1 MPEQALAEKKENSSV
16 KWWVLATVIIG
27 TFLGRLD
34 QTVVSL
40 ATPKI
45 IIDFG
50 ITVSTAGWIS
60 TAYII
65 ANAIFVPVW
74 GKLGDTWGRKKV
86 YVLGFIV
93 FIIGSVLSGLAW
105 NFPSIITF
113 RVIQAIAGSADYPTA
128 MAILAA
134 TFPKGKARAQALGIW
149 SASFAA
155 AVVFGPLIGG
165 PLIDGFGWRSVF
177 LINLPVGIVGLVM
190 ALTIIKESTSGDK
203 AKKFDL
209 LGAFVL
215 GVALSALVLVLEK
228 GLDWG
233 WLSVKSLIAYAV
245 IVTAT
250 AFFIKIE
257 SKHPDPIVDL
267 KFFRIPIFVNVLANN
282 FVVFM
287 GMMGCVFLIP
297 IFASTYLGLDA
308 TQTGLLFMP
317 MAAGMMIAAPLG
329 GQLTGRVQPRFVI
342 FASTLVASA
351 GLFLF
356 LGLDPRSSSLDIML
370 PLFVMAL
377 GMGFG
382 MAQRTNIIASAV
394 PDHEVGI
401 ASSVLALARNIAG
414 AFGIAV
420 FGTILNNATNAKV
433 IATSALSS
441 LNVFTPT
448 NYAIFTT
455 LVTLKAQ
462 IAAYHIVFM
471 TAGFVLLFG
480 AATSLLIN
488 VKEKVGVHIVV
499 E

>member
-1 MPEQALAEKKENSSV
+1 MEVIDKEKKGNSSV
-16 KWWVLATVIIG
+16 KWWILATVIIG

-45 IIDFG
+45 IVDFG
-50 ITVSTAGWIS
+50 ITVSAAGWIS

-65 ANAIFVPVW
+65 ANAVFVPVW

-93 FIIGSVLSGLAW
+93 FIIGSVLSGISW
-105 NFPSIITF
+105 NFPSIIAF

-134 TFPKGKARAQALGIW
+134 TFPKGKSRAQALGIW

-177 LINLPVGIVGLVM
+177 LINLPVGIVGLTM
-190 ALTIIKESTSGDK
+190 ALAIIRESVSGDK
-203 AKKFDL
+203 AKKFDIW
-209 LGAFVL
+209 GAMVL
-215 GVALSALVLVLEK
+215 GVSLSSLVLVLEK

-233 WLSVKSLIAYAV
+233 WLSGKSFLAYAV
-245 IVTAT
+245 TAAA
-250 AFFIKIE
+250 AFLFVYIE
-257 SKHPDPIVDL
+257 KRHPDPIVDL

-297 IFASTYLGLDA
+297 IFAETYLGLDA

-317 MAAGMMIAAPLG
+317 MAAGMMIAAPIG

-342 FASTLVASA
+342 FASTLVAA
-351 GLFLF
+351 IGLFLF
-356 LGLDPRSSSLDIML
+356 MRLDPRSGSGDVML

-382 MAQRTNIIASAV
+382 MAQRTNIIAAAV
-394 PDHEVGI
+394 PDREIGI
-401 ASSVLALARNIAG
+401 ASSILALARNIAG
-414 AFGIAV
+414 AFGIAF
-420 FGTILNNATNAKV
+420 FGTVLNNATNAKV
-433 IATSALSS
+433 ISTANFSS
-441 LNVFTPT
+441 LNVFSPT

-462 IAAYHIVFM
+462 ISAYHVVFII
-471 TAGFVLLFG
+471 AGIILLFG
-480 AATSLLIN
+480 AATSLSIKA
-488 VKEKVGVHIVV
+488 KEKAGVRVMV

>member
-1 MPEQALAEKKENSSV
+1 MDAPPKEKPENSNT

-65 ANAIFVPVW
+65 ANAVFVPVW

-93 FIIGSVLSGLAW
+93 FIIGSVLSGISW
-105 NFPSIITF
+105 NFPSIIAF

-134 TFPKGKARAQALGIW
+134 TFPKGKSRAQALGIW

-177 LINLPVGIVGLVM
+177 LINLPVGIVGLAM
-190 ALTIIKESTSGDK
+190 ALSIIKESTSGDK
-203 AKKFDL
+203 PKKFDL

-233 WLSVKSLIAYAV
+233 WLSGKSIIDYAV
-245 IVTAT
+245 IVGAT

-257 SKHPDPIVDL
+257 GKHPDPIVDL
-267 KFFRIPIFVNVLANN
+267 KFFR
-282 FVVFM
+282 
-287 GMMGCVFLIP
+287 IP

-342 FASTLVASA
+342 FASTLVAAA

-394 PDHEVGI
+394 PDREVGI

-433 IATSALSS
+433 IATSALSN

-462 IAAYHIVFM
+462 IAAYHIVFV

-480 AATSLLIN
+480 SATSLLIKA
-488 VKEKVGVHIVV
+488 KEKVGVHVIV